1 MATDPGPSLTVVGAY
16 NQGLT
21 MTVPEIPVPGETVTG
36 EDYAEGPGGKGSNQ
50 AVAAARLGASVS
62 FIGRVGDDR
71 FGEQA
76 RALWR
81 REGVRAV
88 VETASEPTG
97 VGFVIVD
104 EAGENAITVA
114 PGANAALD
122 GPAVRAAV
130 GEITA
135 ADVVL
140 TQLEIPNE
148 PVVATLELAAE
159 QGTEAILNPAPARE
173 LPEEILANVD
183 VLTPNRTEAR
193 TLAGY
198 APDADVPDERV
209 AAAVLELGPDAVVL
223 TRGRDGALVR
233 TPELTVEV
241 PAPSVEVVD
250 TTGAGDAFNA
260 GFAVA
265 RAEGANLSDAARV
278 GTVVGGLACTD
289 YEVIPALPDRAVVE
303 TAMESN
309 LDDLLT
315 S

>member
-1 MATDPGPSLTVVGAY
+1 MATDSDPAVAVVGAY
-16 NQGLT
+16 NQGLA
-21 MTVPEIPVPGETVTG
+21 MTVPAIPVPGETVTG
-36 EDYAEGPGGKGSNQ
+36 VDYAEGPGGKGSNQ
-50 AVAAARLGASVS
+50 AVAAARLDASVS
-62 FIGRVGDDR
+62 FVGRVGDDR
-71 FGEQA
+71 FGERA

-81 REGVRAV
+81 REGIRAV
-88 VETASEPTG
+88 VETVPEPTG

-104 EAGENAITVA
+104 EDGENAITVA

-122 GPAVRAAV
+122 GPAVEAAA
-130 GEITA
+130 GEIAA
-135 ADVVL
+135 ADVAL
-140 TQLEIPNE
+140 TQLEIPDE
-148 PVVATLELAAE
+148 PVAATLELAA
-159 QGTEAILNPAPARE
+159 QRDTEAILNPAPARE
-173 LPEEILANVD
+173 LPEAILANAD

-209 AAAVLELGPDAVVL
+209 AAALLDRGPDAVVL
-223 TRGRDGALVR
+223 TRGGDGALVC
-233 TPELTVEV
+233 TPERTVEV

-265 RAEGANLSDAARV
+265 RAEGADLSDAARF

-289 YEVIPALPDRAVVE
+289 YEVIPALPDRTAVE
-303 TAMESN
+303 AAMDSN
-309 LDDLLT
+309 GGDLPG